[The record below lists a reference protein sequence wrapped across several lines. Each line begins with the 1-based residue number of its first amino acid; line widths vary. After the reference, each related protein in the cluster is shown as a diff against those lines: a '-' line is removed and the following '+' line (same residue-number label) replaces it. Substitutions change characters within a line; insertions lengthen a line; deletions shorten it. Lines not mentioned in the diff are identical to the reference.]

1 MNKGVTL
8 TKGIRQPTLPRKV
21 REDIRLTPS
30 ELQEINAR
38 LPIMPKDR
46 ANSGKIA
53 IVKPDLTKSKYFNS
67 KHTTPNDS
75 IDQLNQSK

>member
-1 MNKGVTL
+1 
-8 TKGIRQPTLPRKV
+8 
-21 REDIRLTPS
+21 
-30 ELQEINAR
+30 
-38 LPIMPKDR
+38 MPKDR